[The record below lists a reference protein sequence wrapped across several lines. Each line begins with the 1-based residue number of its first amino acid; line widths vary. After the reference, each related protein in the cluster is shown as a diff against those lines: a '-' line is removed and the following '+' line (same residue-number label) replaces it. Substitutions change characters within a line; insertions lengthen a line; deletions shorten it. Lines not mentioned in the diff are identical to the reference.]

1 MEKNSQKSW
10 YGVHERPD
18 YYGIDKV
25 EKITLEKDNSFYDI
39 DPVRLHVY
47 NMDMVNGYVQ
57 NDETYDYF
65 DDQHF
70 RDKYNIP
77 ANNNDEE
84 YETSPDE
91 DLDDAPEST

>member
-1 MEKNSQKSW
+1 M
-10 YGVHERPD
+10 
-18 YYGIDKV
+18 
-25 EKITLEKDNSFYDI
+25 EKITLEIDNSLYDI

-47 NMDMVNGYVQ
+47 NMDMVNGDVQ

-84 YETSPDE
+84 YETSRDE
-91 DLDDAPEST
+91 DLDDVPEST